1 MSSNNKRLSLRRSIV
16 GSIKRSLSPLSRKSD
31 SPTTSQTSACS
42 VESAQDSLLL
52 YSGRSLPGSISSK
65 SGRFKKYS
73 SLSPNDHVVIKSVE
87 SSSSQK
93 GQLTSSHISPTTS
106 RIPKSNSFSPNN
118 RISVQSMQDIP
129 SPKKKLPARAASTA
143 SKLRKSLSTS
153 FCADNKNPIQAIKD
167 VPAPENNRFPSTQ
180 TAYIAGARLPK
191 KLQTASTTSNNR
203 SSIHTIK
210 QLPSLEKDLSLPA
223 RASSI
228 SSRHSTGVKAPPIM
242 NQTTPKSEHS
252 TPPTTAKRSSIV
264 SFQIPEGAQINSPQ
278 NDMLLTIHPPSNA
291 SKSNRSSW
299 LSAVSRTSST
309 KSRNQPQPARLQR
322 LALGGGRETS
332 RSQRQYVSTSAKE
345 TTLPWDPPFDRNWDL
360 MADDGVPI
368 DFNDLFGH
376 CLPPRQNNNF
386 SPFFDLP
393 INVRRKVYSYCL
405 PNRKSITI
413 LLSPHFV
420 IKNCYHGYYFS
431 SPWNVLESVAG
442 GLASFSLMR
451 NDLMTYFWTEYQFHV
466 TLTPFC
472 NSAFTPLS
480 SVWLPNFLDRI
491 QHLTI
496 EIDLTRFGGN
506 ALKFARRFG
515 YNMEKMENLL
525 LSVVNGLME
534 RGGKMAELTLLCRR
548 FNGRRP
554 IDENDPD
561 WKADDFFGRST
572 GFFFFAVPKP
582 VCSLTNDI
590 LEYFP
595 KEAMQFCDAVI
606 NLRGIVKS
614 VRIAGF
620 PLDYTK
626 TLLKS
631 IFGQGEDMRQFVIPD
646 RSAWPPLPQLYA
658 GLKHAPN
665 LYAESTAPMS
675 PEFPDHQES
684 LNTPWLYEASV
695 CSLECPK
702 DHDDSLMRPDTS
714 LSVTTVGD
722 HVKLYQD
729 LSRSTISPNSSPDSV
744 KPLLDPTRTPSRNA
758 TVTYQVMA
766 AEDLNNSKRHTKKPN
781 PRNSRDFTP
790 GHFYCQPKDGTQV
803 DLMSQQE
810 QQVPDPDMINL
821 IQQVLKNTWTSQRVN
836 QTETHSSG
844 EKSHDHRTVDTGN
857 DKPLQKTPNP
867 PSKRKS
873 QFGERQ
879 MPDIPES
886 PLKTTSVHA
895 HTPISAIRPGTLKTS
910 NDLHIRRIRAHIE
923 KSTSESD
930 EGANKPPSPYTSQTS
945 KPDGYEN
952 ANDESLIPISSRNSI
967 SEISKDCNDSS
978 SPRPSLQVSNHDI
991 QQLDPENSI
1000 DRRLLR
1006 TPSPPARP
1014 VVATSPNTLNNINEQ
1029 DPKYILSIR
1038 ALRSAS
1044 TSTESVI
1051 RAPTK
1056 VLRPTSLA
1064 HQTTWPGMSMSPT
1077 AASQRSLTSTGS
1089 QAHRSET
1096 KQSGESGELDSKR
1109 SRFMSLFRRSG

>member
-1 MSSNNKRLSLRRSIV
+1 
-16 GSIKRSLSPLSRKSD
+16 
-31 SPTTSQTSACS
+31 
-42 VESAQDSLLL
+42 
-52 YSGRSLPGSISSK
+52 
-65 SGRFKKYS
+65 
-73 SLSPNDHVVIKSVE
+73 
-87 SSSSQK
+87 
-93 GQLTSSHISPTTS
+93 
-106 RIPKSNSFSPNN
+106 
-118 RISVQSMQDIP
+118 MQDIP
-129 SPKKKLPARAASTA
+129 SPKKKLPTRAASTA

-153 FCADNKNPIQAIKD
+153 FCTDNKNPIQALKD
-167 VPAPENNRFPSTQ
+167 VPAQENNRSLSTQ
-180 TAYIAGARLPK
+180 MAYVAGAHLPK

-203 SSIHTIK
+203 SSIHSIK
-210 QLPSLEKDLSLPA
+210 ELPA
-223 RASSI
+223 RASSA
-228 SSRHSTGVKAPPIM
+228 SSRHSTGVKPRPIM

-309 KSRNQPQPARLQR
+309 KSRNQSQPARLQR
-322 LALGGGRETS
+322 LASGGGRETS

-360 MADDGVPI
+360 LADDGVPI
-368 DFNDLFGH
+368 DSNDLFEH

-405 PNRKSITI
+405 PNSKSITI
-413 LLSPHFV
+413 LLSPQFV

-431 SPWNVLESVAG
+431 SPWNVLENVAG

-525 LSVVNGLME
+525 LAVVNGLIK

-548 FNGRRP
+548 FNGHRP
-554 IDENDPD
+554 LDENDPD
-561 WKADDFFGRST
+561 WKADDFF
-572 GFFFFAVPKP
+572 
-582 VCSLTNDI
+582 
-590 LEYFP
+590 EYFP

-606 NLRGIVKS
+606 NLRGTVKS
-614 VRIAGF
+614 ARIAGF
-620 PLDYTK
+620 PLDYTR

-631 IFGQGEDMRQFVIPD
+631 MFGQGEAMRQFVIPD
-646 RSAWPPLPQLYA
+646 RSAWPPLPQSYA
-658 GLKHAPN
+658 GLRHAPN
-665 LYAESTAPMS
+665 LYAASMAQMS
-675 PEFPDHQES
+675 PDFPDHQES

-695 CSLECPK
+695 CSFEYPE
-702 DHDDSLMRPDTS
+702 DHDDAPVRPDTS
-714 LSVTTVGD
+714 LSATMVGD
-722 HVKLYQD
+722 HVKLDQD
-729 LSRSTISPNSSPDSV
+729 LSRPTISPHPSHGSVEPLSDS
-744 KPLLDPTRTPSRNA
+744 TETPARNA
-758 TVTYQVMA
+758 TITYQ
-766 AEDLNNSKRHTKKPN
+766 LN
-781 PRNSRDFTP
+781 PRNSKDFTP
-790 GHFYCQPKDGTQV
+790 GHFYCQPRDGPKA
-803 DLMSQQE
+803 DLICQEE
-810 QQVPDPDMINL
+810 QQVSDPDMINP
-821 IQQVLKNTWTSQRVN
+821 IQQASKNSWTRQMAN

-844 EKSHDHRTVDTGN
+844 ENSHDHRTTHTGN
-857 DKPLQKTPNP
+857 DKPLPKTANSL
-867 PSKRKS
+867 SKRKS

-886 PLKTTSVHA
+886 PVKTTNIHDN
-895 HTPISAIRPGTLKTS
+895 TPIPAIRPGTLKTS

-923 KSTSESD
+923 NSTPESD
-930 EGANKPPSPYTSQTS
+930 GSANKPPSPPYTAQAF
-945 KPDGYEN
+945 KPESYEN
-952 ANDESLIPISSRNSI
+952 SKERSLIRTPSMKSI
-967 SEISKDCNDSS
+967 SEISKDRNDSS
-978 SPRPSLQVSNHDI
+978 SPQPSLQVTNHDT

-1000 DRRLLR
+1000 DRSLLR
-1006 TPSPPARP
+1006 TPSPPTRS

-1044 TSTESVI
+1044 TSTESII

-1064 HQTTWPGMSMSPT
+1064 HPATWSGMSMSPT
-1077 AASQRSLTSTGS
+1077 AAPQRSLTSTET
-1089 QAHRSET
+1089 QAQRSEA